1 MSFILRSPA
10 ADNRVL
16 TSEFLLFQLVLLYY
30 LYELL
35 KLI

>member
-1 MSFILRSPA
+1 MSAFFRSPA
-10 ADNRVL
+10 SDNRVL